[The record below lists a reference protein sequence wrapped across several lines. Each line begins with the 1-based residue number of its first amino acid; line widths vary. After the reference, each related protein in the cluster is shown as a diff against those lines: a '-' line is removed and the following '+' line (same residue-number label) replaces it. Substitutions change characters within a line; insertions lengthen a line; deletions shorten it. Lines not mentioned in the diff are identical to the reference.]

1 MSKLQ
6 LALAAALVLA
16 ACTTAQTAPAPG
28 TPVHTPPPVV
38 HATTGERN
46 PAVQVDAAIFLPPP
60 PATGSALEAA
70 ERAIVTGP
78 WSAERRQQA
87 LEDNAIDPFAAF
99 DSVLGARFTAQ
110 NFPATLAVLDRAGRA
125 AGFAGDPVKF
135 IHRRPRP
142 FLADDTITPCIPN
155 DERLRASFSYPSG
168 HAALGFAWGLVL
180 AELVPSH
187 ADALIERG
195 RDFSWSRVVCG
206 VHYPSDVEAGRTVAA
221 AAVARLH
228 ADVEFRQML
237 DAARAEMAAAY
248 PPAQE

>member
-1 MSKLQ
+1 MSKFKFVI
-6 LALAAALVLA
+6 LAALTLA
-16 ACTTAQTAPAPG
+16 ACATAAP
-28 TPVHTPPPVV
+28 TPPPVV
-38 HATTGERN
+38 HPTTAERN
-46 PAVQVDAAIFLPPP
+46 PAVQVDASVFIPPP
-60 PATGSALEAA
+60 PAANSDLEIA
-70 ERAIVTGP
+70 ERAIVRGP
-78 WSAERRQQA
+78 WSAERRAQA

-99 DSVLGARFTAQ
+99 DSVLGPQFNGASL
-110 NFPATLAVLDRAGRA
+110 PATLAVLDRAGRA

-142 FLADDTITPCIPN
+142 FVADSSITPCIPD

-180 AELVPSH
+180 AELVPSR

-195 RDFSWSRVVCG
+195 RDFTWSRVVCG

-228 ADVEFRQML
+228 ADPDFQRQL
-237 DAARAEMAAAY
+237 AAARTELAALY
-248 PPAQE
+248 GQ